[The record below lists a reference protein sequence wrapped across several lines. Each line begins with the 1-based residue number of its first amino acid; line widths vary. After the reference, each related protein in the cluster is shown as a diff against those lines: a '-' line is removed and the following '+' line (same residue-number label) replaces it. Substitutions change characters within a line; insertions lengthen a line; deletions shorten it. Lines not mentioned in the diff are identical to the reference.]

1 MITFYIAFIRAQVG
15 WIVFRRLCFPTSKT
29 IQCIV
34 TIYSLLA
41 WKLCN
46 PQSKEPL
53 EFDWS
58 VGIFGRKVLRP
69 LGSFEGCRRDDEGV
83 CVCARSRKWWQSARR
98 KPMTTTFVRKRH
110 IQRETCVFWNKETRS
125 EPGTYRVLLHRER
138 SELNNYWTPLSDR
151 NQRDEDF
158 QIKKRLPQVWVDCR
172 LTDKTSSKAKP
183 NRHITGHSERRMS
196 GFRHRPRHVRSS
208 TRSCKARGR
217 VANSVGVW
225 GRSGSG

>member
-1 MITFYIAFIRAQVG
+1 
-15 WIVFRRLCFPTSKT
+15 
-29 IQCIV
+29 
-34 TIYSLLA
+34 
-41 WKLCN
+41 
-46 PQSKEPL
+46 
-53 EFDWS
+53 
-58 VGIFGRKVLRP
+58 
-69 LGSFEGCRRDDEGV
+69 
-83 CVCARSRKWWQSARR
+83 
-98 KPMTTTFVRKRH
+98 MTTTFVRKRH

-138 SELNNYWTPLSDR
+138 SECWTTTGRPWVTEISEMRTFKLK
-151 NQRDEDF
+151 
-158 QIKKRLPQVWVDCR
+158 KKRLPQVWVGCR

-225 GRSGSG
+225 GRSGSGWVLWRSLLLCTSILPPFPSWETSGKSHLSPRLSYLSGLVSLVNECIE

>member
-29 IQCIV
+29 IQCVV

-41 WKLCN
+41 WKLWN

-58 VGIFGRKVLRP
+58 VGIFGRKVHRP
-69 LGSFEGCRRDDEGV
+69 LGSFERCRRDDEGV
-83 CVCARSRKWWQSARR
+83 CVCARSRKWGQSARR

-138 SELNNYWTPLSDR
+138 SVLNNYWTPLSDR

-158 QIKKRLPQVWVDCR
+158 QIKK
-172 LTDKTSSKAKP
+172 KTAASLGGLQAQ
-183 NRHITGHSERRMS
+183 R
-196 GFRHRPRHVRSS
+196 
-208 TRSCKARGR
+208 
-217 VANSVGVW
+217 
-225 GRSGSG
+225 